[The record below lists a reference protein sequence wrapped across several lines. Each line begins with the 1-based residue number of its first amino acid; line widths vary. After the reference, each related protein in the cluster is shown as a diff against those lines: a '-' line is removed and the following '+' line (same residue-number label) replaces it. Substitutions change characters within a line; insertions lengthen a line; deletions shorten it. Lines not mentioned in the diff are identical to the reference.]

1 MLLTK
6 QVGASRVENRFINLY
21 PGVLVGDTVVALENN
36 PLSNFDS
43 FFTFM
48 QVIGRPVTIT

>member
-1 MLLTK
+1 M
-6 QVGASRVENRFINLY
+6 
-21 PGVLVGDTVVALENN
+21 GDTVVALENN